1 MSVEETVEMMI
12 VILKKETELE
22 IEIEKE
28 LRPDTLIE
36 EIGLDSLDVINFLFL
51 LGQKTG
57 VEVQDDI
64 LLSDEINK
72 IADLAAYVDRNRS

>member
-1 MSVEETVEMMI
+1 MSVEETAEMMI
-12 VILKKETELE
+12 EILKKEIEHE
-22 IEIEKE
+22 IEIENE

-64 LLSDEINK
+64 LLSDEINT

>member
-12 VILKKETELE
+12 EILKNETELE
-22 IEIEKE
+22 IEIEKA

-51 LGQKTG
+51 LSQKTG

-64 LLSDEINK
+64 LLSDEINT